1 MKKRRSTEDQVV
13 GVLNDAKIG
22 AKIEKFCKQSGISTA
37 ALASW
42 LAQQEALQ
50 PSESRRLK
58 QLEEENRRLRAVVA
72 DLSLSNQTLKAA
84 VSKKLQDQIRFEK
97 E

>member
-1 MKKRRSTEDQVV
+1 MTKRRSTEDRVV

-22 AKIEKFCKQSGISTA
+22 AKIEEFCRENGISTA
-37 ALASW
+37 AIGNW
-42 LAQQEALQ
+42 LAQQEALK

-84 VSKKLQDQIRFEK
+84 VSKKLQDQIGYEK